1 VTDQPLTDSASSPTN
16 LRQSLRDLGPAG
28 PVALLLLVALAG
40 VQNFDIVAFGVL
52 SPNIRSTFHL
62 SNAGIDAI
70 AALTGA
76 VPVIFAVLL
85 GYLGDRLNRLRLS
98 QAAGLVWGLTAILT
112 GLAPVVVLLIV
123 ARLIGGVGYLTTET
137 VYPSLLADYYPPRR
151 AGAVFGAYRLGA
163 HGIGLIGG
171 PAAGALA
178 AVFGWRTA
186 FVALALPT
194 FVFVALLV
202 VLREP
207 ARGASA
213 GVVTGVEQMGS
224 IGEGFRRVK
233 AIRSLRRT
241 WFAAFLFGAGTI
253 PFPTLLNNFFHDVYH
268 FGPTSR
274 GFVSALYGVGGLLG
288 VVICATLTQRE
299 LTAGRPSRLS
309 LINGLMVV
317 EFGLF
322 IAVMGGAPWV
332 AVSVIAAG
340 VLSIGAYGFL
350 PAYTAL
356 VSLVAPPALRAQA
369 YAWSLWW
376 YALGGIVLGSI
387 IGGISDA
394 HGNRV
399 ALLVLA
405 ALVAAGGAIGASAFR
420 FVDRDVEQASR
431 AENASQSEAL
441 LACHGVDAAY
451 GGVQVLFGVDFEVQR
466 GEIVA
471 LLGTNG
477 AGKSTFLKT
486 ISGLLDPIGG
496 AMFFKGRDISH
507 ADPATT
513 SRLGIMQVPGG
524 RGVFPTLTV
533 TENLRVAGW
542 LYRKDKAYLDEA
554 MARVRDYFPVLDRR
568 ADTLAGDLSGGEQQM
583 LSLAQAF
590 LAKPDLLLIDELS
603 LGLAP
608 TIVDRLI
615 DIVRAIHAGGT
626 TVVIVEQ
633 SVHTALELAERA
645 IFMEKGEVRFSG
657 PTRDLL
663 ERPDVLRAVF
673 LHGAAAGMNGKA
685 NGATAKTR
693 AAKAAARIGDD
704 IVLETVALS
713 KSYGGVM
720 AVRDVSLQ
728 LHQGEIL
735 GFVGANGAGKTTLF
749 DLISGFSRND
759 GGRVVVHG
767 HDVTS
772 WPAWQ
777 RARLGLGR
785 SFQDARLW
793 PQLTVAESL
802 AVALH
807 DEAEIDAAF
816 PALLGLPRVT
826 ESEAM
831 LAEHVDRLIDLMG
844 LEAFRNKFIGELST
858 GSRRMVELACM
869 LAHRPSVLLLDE
881 PSSGIAQRETEALG
895 PLVKRI
901 RDELSCS
908 VLVIE
913 HDMPLLRSLADT
925 LIALDLGQ
933 VIAKGDPAAVLENP
947 QVVSAYLGG
956 AVERFGLGK
965 QASNGRSR
973 SAKVT
978 VKA

>member
-1 VTDQPLTDSASSPTN
+1 MSRH
-16 LRQSLRDLGPAG
+16 RQGSRGSISDAFRDLGPAG
-28 PVALLLLVALAG
+28 PTALLLLLALAG

-52 SPNIRSTFHL
+52 SPNIRDTFGL

-76 VPVIFAVLL
+76 VPVVFAVLL
-85 GYLGDRLNRLRLS
+85 GYFGDRMNRIHLS
-98 QAAGLVWGLTAILT
+98 QVAGLVWGLTAVAT
-112 GLAPVVVLLIV
+112 GFAPVIGILIA
-123 ARLIGGVGYLTTET
+123 ARIVGGVGYLTTET

-151 AGAVFGAYRLGA
+151 AGSVFGTYRLGG

-178 AVFGWRTA
+178 AVVGWRVA
-186 FVALALPT
+186 FVALAVPT
-194 FVFVALLV
+194 FIFVAALA

-207 ARGASA
+207 HRGSSA
-213 GVVTGVEQMGS
+213 GITTSNEQMGS
-224 IGEGFRRVK
+224 IGEGFRRVR

-241 WFAAFLFGAGTI
+241 WLAAFLFGAGTI

-268 FGPTSR
+268 LGSASR
-274 GFVSALYGVGGLLG
+274 GGVSALYGVGGLVG
-288 VVICATLTQRE
+288 VVIAGLLTQRALNE
-299 LTAGRPSRLS
+299 GHARRLS

-322 IAVMGGAPWV
+322 IAVMAAAPWLG
-332 AVSVIAAG
+332 VSIAAAG
-340 VLSIGAYGFL
+340 LLSIGAFGFL
-350 PAYTAL
+350 PAYTSL
-356 VSLVAPPALRAQA
+356 VSLVAPPGLRAQA

-376 YALGGIVLGSI
+376 YALGGIVLGSV

-399 ALLVLA
+399 ALLVLSV
-405 ALVAAGGAIGASAFR
+405 LVAAGGAIGASAY
-420 FVDRDVEQASR
+420 VYVTRDVEQATR
-431 AENASQSEAL
+431 AEQAGKSSAL
-441 LACHGVDAAY
+441 LACHGIDAAY
-451 GGVQVLFGVDFEVQR
+451 GGVQVLFGVDFEVQA
-466 GEIVA
+466 GEMVA

-486 ISGLLDPIGG
+486 ISGLLDPVGG
-496 AMFFKGRDISH
+496 AMFYKGRDITH
-507 ADPATT
+507 ADPLTT

-524 RGVFPTLTV
+524 RGVFPTMSV
-533 TENLRVAGW
+533 SENLRVAGW
-542 LYRKDKAYLDEA
+542 LYRKDKAYLEA
-554 MARVRDYFPVLDRR
+554 ATARVNEYFPILATR

-590 LAKPDLLLIDELS
+590 LARPDLLLIDELS

-608 TIVDRLI
+608 AIVDRLI
-615 DIVRAIHAGGT
+615 DIVRAIHAEGT

-657 PTRDLL
+657 RTEDLL

-673 LHGAAAGMNGKA
+673 LHGAAAGLGE
-685 NGATAKTR
+685 GTAKTKRR
-693 AAKAAARIGDD
+693 AATAEDKAERD
-704 IVLETVALS
+704 IVLETRQLT
-713 KSYGGVM
+713 KRYGGVM
-720 AVRDVSLQ
+720 AVNGVDVT

-749 DLISGFSRND
+749 DLISGFTRND
-759 GGRVVVHG
+759 YGRVLVHG
-767 HDVTS
+767 QDVTDS
-772 WPAWQ
+772 PAWR

-807 DEAEIDAAF
+807 DEAEIDAAV
-816 PALLGLPRVT
+816 PALLGLPRVA

-844 LEAFRNKFIGELST
+844 LAAFRNKFIGELST

-869 LAHRPSVLLLDE
+869 LAHRPSVLLLGE

-895 PLVKRI
+895 PLIKRI
-901 RDELSCS
+901 RDELGCS
-908 VLVIE
+908 ILVIE

-925 LIALDLGQ
+925 LVALDLGT
-933 VIAKGDPAAVLENP
+933 VIAYGDPGRVLDDP
-947 QVVSAYLGG
+947 KVISAYLGG
-956 AVERFGLGK
+956 SIERLGVGK
-965 QASNGRSR
+965 SNGKPRKSTR
-973 SAKVT
+973 KRVG
-978 VKA
+978 V